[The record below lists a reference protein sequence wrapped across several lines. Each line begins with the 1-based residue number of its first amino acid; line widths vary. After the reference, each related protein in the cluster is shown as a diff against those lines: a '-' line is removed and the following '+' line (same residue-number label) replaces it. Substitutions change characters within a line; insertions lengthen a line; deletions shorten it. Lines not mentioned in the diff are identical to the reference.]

1 MPSITKI
8 TLSIS
13 LLGII
18 ILLILTN
25 ILPYPQIK
33 IKDVTLNHLNKKLST
48 SGTITKIQNHKE
60 FQIITITQNSFSID
74 ILLDQKINLTRNQKI
89 QIQGRLEKYKNKL
102 QIRTET
108 IAGFE

>member
-25 ILPYPQIK
+25 ILPYPQI
-33 IKDVTLNHLNKKLST
+33 
-48 SGTITKIQNHKE
+48 TKIQNHKE
-60 FQIITITQNSFSID
+60 FQKITITQNSFSIE
-74 ILLDQKINLTRNQKI
+74 ILLDKKINLTRNQKI
-89 QIQGRLEKYKNKL
+89 QIKGRLEKYKNKL